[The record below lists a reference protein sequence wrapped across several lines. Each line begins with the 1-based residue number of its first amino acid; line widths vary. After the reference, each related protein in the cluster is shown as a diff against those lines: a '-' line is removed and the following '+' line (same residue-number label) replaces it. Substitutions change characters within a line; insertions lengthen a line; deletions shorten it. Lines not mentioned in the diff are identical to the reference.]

1 VHVAYGLLGFLQIG
15 QQPRAALVI
24 SAARL
29 SEADLG
35 SFTCWLTM
43 LADMLSRAAAPVKL
57 ALSTTLAK
65 TRMLSKRSTGLS
77 DY

>member
-1 VHVAYGLLGFLQIG
+1 M
-15 QQPRAALVI
+15 P
-24 SAARL
+24 
-29 SEADLG
+29 
-35 SFTCWLTM
+35 
-43 LADMLSRAAAPVKL
+43 SRTAAPVKL